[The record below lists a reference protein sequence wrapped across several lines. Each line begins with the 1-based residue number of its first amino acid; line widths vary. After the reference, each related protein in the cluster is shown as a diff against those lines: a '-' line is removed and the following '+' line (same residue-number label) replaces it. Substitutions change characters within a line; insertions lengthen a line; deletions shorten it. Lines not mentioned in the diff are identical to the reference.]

1 MRDLS
6 GRNIRK
12 FLKLISK
19 KAFLGPKK
27 SQNNKVAE
35 KRRVNH
41 NRESK
46 KKKLCWTE
54 KKCKETRKRFELTKD
69 KHTFGTLS
77 FISLVL

>member
-27 SQNNKVAE
+27 SKDNKLAE

-41 NRESK
+41 IRESK
-46 KKKLCWTE
+46 KKRNFVGPKRNVKRQE
-54 KKCKETRKRFELTKD
+54 KD
-69 KHTFGTLS
+69 LS
-77 FISLVL
+77 

>member
-1 MRDLS
+1 MGKLFCHFLFYFFFLRMRDLS

-46 KKKLCWTE
+46 KRNFVGPKRNVKRQE
-54 KKCKETRKRFELTKD
+54 KD
-69 KHTFGTLS
+69 LS
-77 FISLVL
+77 